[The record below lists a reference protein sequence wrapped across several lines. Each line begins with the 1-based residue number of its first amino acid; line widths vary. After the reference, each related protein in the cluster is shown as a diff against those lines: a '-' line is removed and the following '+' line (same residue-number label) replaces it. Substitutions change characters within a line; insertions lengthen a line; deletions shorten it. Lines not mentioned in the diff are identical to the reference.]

1 MEERADFIVSFDS
14 ERLGYGK
21 VLLDNSARSGIC
33 RGVTAVVGKNGSGKS
48 TLGNVIAKGR
58 YAYGN
63 RLSFKDNISR
73 IKMITFTDIH
83 SFTGIDVQSFQQRME
98 ATANDYVPTVGEIFG
113 KKLESDEWKRY
124 SKIFRLYN
132 IESKKINYLS
142 SGELRKLLII
152 NALFDKPDL
161 LILDNPY
168 IGLDA
173 ASRKDFDEAINL
185 LKDSGVSVV
194 FLLADSDDVPAYAD
208 YVIEMEK
215 CRIGEVRCNRNQVSD
230 VKEADGQ
237 IKPNMTNKHNGAN
250 SASVF
255 SLPKRT
261 KPRMYEDCD
270 VVFAIRDGH
279 ARYGDKTIFENF
291 DWTVRRGECW
301 ALHGPNGSGKS
312 LLLSM
317 VCADN
322 PQGYAN
328 DITLFDRRRGTGESI
343 WEIKDAIGYVCP
355 EMQLYFKSNDSIREI
370 IVQGMRSSLNRY
382 KKATQEELAVA
393 DAWME
398 VLEMSNL
405 SEKKFAE
412 LSSGEQRLVMLAR
425 AFAKQP
431 ELLVLD
437 EPLHGLDGEMKRR
450 VKEIITRLMEEN
462 GTSLIFVSHYL
473 EEVPACVRLM
483 KKMRGGLV
491 RASGGA

>member
-1 MEERADFIVSFDS
+1 MMEREDFIISFDS
-14 ERLGYGK
+14 PRLGYGK
-21 VLLDNSARSGIC
+21 VVLDNSALGGIC

-63 RLSFKDNISR
+63 RLGFKDNVSR

-98 ATANDYVPTVGEIFG
+98 STANDYVPTVGEIFG
-113 KKLESDEWKRY
+113 KKLDSDEWKKY
-124 SKIFRLYN
+124 SEVFRLRD

-152 NALFDKPDL
+152 NALCDKPDL

-173 ASRKDFDEAINL
+173 ASRKDFDEAIKL

-194 FLLADSDDVPAYAD
+194 FLLCDPEDVPN
-208 YVIEMEK
+208 YVDTIIEIKDCKIGYPIQGKE
-215 CRIGEVRCNRNQVSD
+215 RIAEYLNLSKDIEDDNVITIPDRISTPMYKDCEV
-230 VKEADGQ
+230 
-237 IKPNMTNKHNGAN
+237 
-250 SASVF
+250 VF
-255 SLPKRT
+255 S
-261 KPRMYEDCD
+261 
-270 VVFAIRDGH
+270 IRDGH
-279 ARYGDKTIFENF
+279 ARYGDKSIFENF
-291 DWTVRRGECW
+291 NWTVRRGECW

-317 VCADN
+317 ICADN

-355 EMQLYFKSNDSIREI
+355 EMQLYFKSNDPIREI
-370 IVQGMRSSLNRY
+370 IVQGMRNTLNRY
-382 KKATQEELAVA
+382 KKSTPEERVTA

-398 VLEMSNL
+398 ALNISHLAER
-405 SEKKFAE
+405 KFAD

-425 AFAKQP
+425 ALAKQP

-437 EPLHGLDGEMKRR
+437 EPLHGLDREMKRR
-450 VKEIITRLMEEN
+450 VKRIISKLVEEN
-462 GTSLIFVSHYL
+462 GASLIFVSHYM
-473 EEVPACVRLM
+473 EEVPECVTQVKEIGGRL
-483 KKMRGGLV
+483 
-491 RASGGA
+491 S

>member
-1 MEERADFIVSFDS
+1 MEEIEDFIVSFDS
-14 ERLGYGK
+14 EKLGYGK
-21 VLLDNSARSGIC
+21 VVLDNTARSGIC

-63 RLSFKDNISR
+63 RLSFKDNNSR
-73 IKMITFTDIH
+73 IKMITFSDIH

-113 KKLESDEWKRY
+113 KKLESDEWKKY
-124 SKIFRLYN
+124 SKVFRLHN

-152 NALFDKPDL
+152 NALCDKPDL
-161 LILDNPY
+161 LVLDNPY

-173 ASRKDFDEAINL
+173 ESRKDFDEAMNP
-185 LKDSGVSVV
+185 LKESGVSVV
-194 FLLADSDDVPAYAD
+194 FLLCDPVDVPTYANA
-208 YVIEMEK
+208 VIEIKDCKIEYPIKGEK
-215 CRIGEVRCNRNQVSD
+215 EIADFLKCSEEPTEDNDITIPARISE
-230 VKEADGQ
+230 
-237 IKPNMTNKHNGAN
+237 P
-250 SASVF
+250 
-255 SLPKRT
+255 
-261 KPRMYEDCD
+261 MYKDCD
-270 VVFAIRDGH
+270 VVFSIIDGH
-279 ARYGDKTIFENF
+279 SRYGDKTIFENF
-291 DWTVRRGECW
+291 NWTVRRGECW

-370 IVQGMRSSLNRY
+370 IVQGMRNTFNRY
-382 KKATQEELAVA
+382 KSASQEELAVA
-393 DAWME
+393 DVWMK
-398 VLEMSNL
+398 VLGISHLAER
-405 SEKKFAE
+405 KFMDI
-412 LSSGEQRLVMLAR
+412 SSGEQRLVMLAR

-437 EPLHGLDGEMKRR
+437 EPLHGLDRSQKRR
-450 VKEIITRLMEEN
+450 VKGIITKLVEEN
-462 GTSLIFVSHYL
+462 GASLIFVSHYL
-473 EEVPACVRLM
+473 EEVPVCVKNI
-483 KKMRGGLV
+483 KKMREG
-491 RASGGA
+491 